1 MRKILLRSRL
11 AIAVIYRD
19 PPSYSQ
25 APEEGP
31 AEFVMCTTMAN
42 KGISKFV
49 TGYPDPHMPAVLQE
63 ADIPVWLGDTGASLD
78 EVRACLRPFEDEGA
92 WEMRPEAGR
101 KASRRALPPKRAQGD
116 LF

>member
-1 MRKILLRSRL
+1 
-11 AIAVIYRD
+11 
-19 PPSYSQ
+19 
-25 APEEGP
+25 
-31 AEFVMCTTMAN
+31 MCTTMAN

-49 TGYPDPHMPAVLQE
+49 TGDPDPHLPAVLQE

-78 EVRACLRPFEDEGA
+78 EVRACLRPFA
-92 WEMRPEAGR
+92 WEMRPEAGH